1 MFSLVPKTW
10 LAIAAVVLALA
21 GLADSVYLT
30 AHHFTAEPVPCSLIE
45 GCEMVLTSQWAE
57 FQGIPL
63 ALIGAVGYF
72 IAFALALLTLYG
84 YRLWPVFGIQVTLM
98 AAVSSFLVYIQAAWI
113 GAFCQFCLISAAT
126 SGLLF
131 ASFVLSIFLRKKS
144 DPVETEV

>member
-57 FQGIPL
+57 IQGIPL

-72 IAFALALLTLYG
+72 LAFALALLTMYG

-131 ASFVLSIFLRKKS
+131 ATFVLSIFLRKKS

>member
-1 MFSLVPKTW
+1 MFYLVPKTW